1 MANPFPST
9 EPAWGLRAYLILIGC
24 AADRQTVTYDA
35 LAGRIKRGGP
45 SLLAKPLAL
54 ITRWCQHHSLPALAS
69 LVVEQATG
77 LPAPGFAAVSRNEI
91 PREQERAWAL
101 TGMRFSRRQLKNW
114 WKTKSGHY
122 ISDRV

>member
-35 LAGRIKRGGP
+35 LARRIKRGGP
-45 SLLAKPLAL
+45 NLLAKPLAL

-69 LVVEQATG
+69 LVVERATG
-77 LPAPGFAAVSRNEI
+77 LPAPGFAVRALFSDKTLNAAETLNAAGPL
-91 PREQERAWAL
+91 PR
-101 TGMRFSRRQLKNW
+101 MR
-114 WKTKSGHY
+114 
-122 ISDRV
+122 